1 MARYSGKGTTI
12 SWGGITI
19 TNTFSLNTG
28 VTRDQ
33 IDVTALEDTFR
44 TFVGAIPD
52 GGTVTVQGWMDP
64 DAGIISSWEE
74 AVANDEEGPIIITFT
89 QSPNQ
94 PTVEFN
100 ARIVNLQYEAA
111 EGQGLRFTLGL
122 KATGHRT
129 FTQ

>member
-12 SWGGITI
+12 SWGPTMI

-52 GGTVTVQGWMDP
+52 GGTVNVQGWMDP
-64 DAGIISSWEE
+64 NSPLIQIWEDDVAADTERQVTIS
-74 AVANDEEGPIIITFT
+74 FT
-89 QSPNQ
+89 QAPNL
-94 PTVEFN
+94 TNILFN

-122 KATGHRT
+122 KATGHRAISD
-129 FTQ
+129 